1 MSLLTINDLAVKIED
16 KMILQD
22 INFDL
27 ERGEALAL
35 LGHNGAGK
43 STLMHVIT
51 GLRDKHK
58 GKVILNNH
66 EQEDILNYKENFV
79 YLPEE
84 PLLLT
89 ELTVMQ
95 HFQLYG
101 KSYRISESD
110 LMYKVNKYIKGFELE
125 EKLNEYPGSL
135 SKCMSQK
142 VQTTCAF
149 LPEFPLLLIDEP
161 FMGLDVYAVDYFLEI
176 LAEKSAE
183 GTTIIITTHQLE
195 RVSSIADTF
204 IQLQNGKII
213 ESGNVEEFLGIK

>member
-1 MSLLTINDLAVKIED
+1 ML
-16 KMILQD
+16 
-22 INFDL
+22 
-27 ERGEALAL
+27 
-35 LGHNGAGK
+35 
-43 STLMHVIT
+43 
-51 GLRDKHK
+51 
-58 GKVILNNH
+58 
-66 EQEDILNYKENFV
+66 
-79 YLPEE
+79 
-84 PLLLT
+84 
-89 ELTVMQ
+89 

-135 SKCMSQK
+135 SKGMRQK
-142 VQTTCAF
+142 VQTICAF
-149 LPEFPLLLIDEP
+149 LPDVPLLLIDEP

-213 ESGNVEEFLGIK
+213 ESRSEERRVGKEYK